1 MKAQGLARIGKD
13 AEVRFTPNGTA
24 VANVTLAF
32 TYGKKGDDGK
42 RPTQWVD
49 ASIWGQRAE
58 PMAPYLTKGKQIV
71 AYLEDVH
78 IQTYTKNDGTTNAKM
93 VARLADFEFVSE
105 GSGDGQRTAPAQ
117 RQAPAP
123 APAPRQAGGGGFE
136 NMNDDI
142 PFADPMKRRA
152 FALSI

>member
-13 AEVRFTPNGTA
+13 AEVRFTPGGTA
-24 VANVTLAF
+24 VANVSLAF

-58 PMAPYLTKGKQIV
+58 PMAPYLLKGKQIV

-78 IQTYTKNDGTTNAKM
+78 LQTYTKGDGTQNTKM
-93 VARLADFEFVSE
+93 VARLADLEFVSDGSDHKPTQKSQSAPQSKPQ
-105 GSGDGQRTAPAQ
+105 GSG
-117 RQAPAP
+117 
-123 APAPRQAGGGGFE
+123 FE
-136 NMNDDI
+136 DFEDI
-142 PFADPMKRRA
+142 DF
-152 FALSI
+152 

>member
-13 AEVRFTPNGTA
+13 AEVRFTPGGTA
-24 VANVTLAF
+24 VANVSLAF

-78 IQTYTKNDGTTNAKM
+78 LQTYTKGDGTQNTKM
-93 VARLADFEFVSE
+93 VARLADLEFVAGGEQASSQPKPQPKPQAAPQSQ
-105 GSGDGQRTAPAQ
+105 GSGFDDM
-117 RQAPAP
+117 
-123 APAPRQAGGGGFE
+123 E
-136 NMNDDI
+136 DDI
-142 PFADPMKRRA
+142 PF
-152 FALSI
+152 

>member
-13 AEVRFTPNGTA
+13 AEVRFTPGGTA
-24 VANVTLAF
+24 VANVSLAF

-58 PMAPYLTKGKQIV
+58 PMAPYLLKGKQIV

-78 IQTYTKNDGTTNAKM
+78 LQTYTKGDGTQNTKM
-93 VARLADFEFVSE
+93 VARLADLEFVAGGEQASSQPKPQPKPQAAPQSQ
-105 GSGDGQRTAPAQ
+105 GSGFDD
-117 RQAPAP
+117 
-123 APAPRQAGGGGFE
+123 
-136 NMNDDI
+136 MDDDI
-142 PFADPMKRRA
+142 PF
-152 FALSI
+152 